1 MSLRKNDNSKD
12 HSSSPIIENNINP
25 ELGSKEISEKATMPN
40 QDKDQPIQREVSPE
54 PEIPD
59 LPDTTYENRNQK
71 ENKFIP
77 IERKSLN
84 QSGEKSLFQQL
95 KTKTTA
101 ALVGSLIMLPILA
114 VGTTTYYFGSQ
125 AVKKQAIL
133 ARRIDSI
140 GVTDPEL
147 VREQKLLAT
156 LLIGT
161 GATALLFGTISA
173 LGTKWL
179 IGRTAKI
186 VAEETEAAVQSQ
198 IYKEF
203 IQTLSQSVPQKNS
216 LQAIVEE
223 ARNQLNC
230 DRVLV
235 VYSLNQEQCGVVV
248 AESVAS
254 DHKPVLGKIIEDSYL
269 GADYTVHNSHERVRA
284 IDNIAEANITPLE
297 REQLQ
302 QLEVKANLVSP
313 IMNEDK
319 VLGLLVAHQCS
330 ELRQWKQ
337 EERDFLPQLAQKVA
351 LTLDNSRLLNDLARF
366 QALAKAERTWT
377 NYFTDAIVHIRQSL
391 QQEDILNISVEEV
404 RRVLK
409 CDRVVVYSLNQ
420 EQYGVVVAESVAP
433 GYTRALNRTIKDPCF
448 EARYLDKYR
457 DGRVRALNNIYE
469 AGMTSCY
476 L

>member
-1 MSLRKNDNSKD
+1 MSPRKNDNSQD
-12 HSSSPIIENNINP
+12 RSSSPIVENNINRK
-25 ELGSKEISEKATMPN
+25 LGSKEISQKATMPN
-40 QDKDQPIQREVSPE
+40 QEKDQPIQREVSPE
-54 PEIPD
+54 SEIPE
-59 LPDTTYENRNQK
+59 LPDENRNQK
-71 ENKFIP
+71 EKKFVA

-84 QSGEKSLFQQL
+84 QSGKKSLFQQL

-101 ALVGSLIMLPILA
+101 ALVGSVIMLPILA

-161 GATALLFGTISA
+161 GATALLFGAISA
-173 LGTKWL
+173 LWTKWL
-179 IGRTAKI
+179 IDRTAKI

-248 AESVAS
+248 AESVAP
-254 DHKPVLGKIIEDSYL
+254 DHNPVLGKIIEDSYL
-269 GADYTVHNSHERVRA
+269 EADYIIHNSHEPVRA

-313 IMNEDK
+313 IINSSRFFPSWLES
-319 VLGLLVAHQCS
+319 GS
-330 ELRQWKQ
+330 ELNHSTTLNCPDLKQ
-337 EERDFLPQLAQKVA
+337 LFE
-351 LTLDNSRLLNDLARF
+351 
-366 QALAKAERTWT
+366 
-377 NYFTDAIVHIRQSL
+377 
-391 QQEDILNISVEEV
+391 
-404 RRVLK
+404 
-409 CDRVVVYSLNQ
+409 RVVVKNLFPLGSIDVILSIDELLVIPVPY
-420 EQYGVVVAESVAP
+420 P
-433 GYTRALNRTIKDPCF
+433 H
-448 EARYLDKYR
+448 
-457 DGRVRALNNIYE
+457 
-469 AGMTSCY
+469 
-476 L
+476 